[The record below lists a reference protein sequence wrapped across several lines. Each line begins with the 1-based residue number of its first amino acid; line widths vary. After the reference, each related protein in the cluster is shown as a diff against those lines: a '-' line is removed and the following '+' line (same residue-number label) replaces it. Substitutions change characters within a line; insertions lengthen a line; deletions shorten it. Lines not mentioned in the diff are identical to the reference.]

1 MWEEREVEHLP
12 SKQVARPGERAQ
24 KESATPES
32 PRGSRPTPIFLSLNA
47 TESKIRRFFGG
58 SMVLYLRLFLVDDLK
73 VCSAFIT
80 LSVLWIGKRP
90 TTILGATL
98 EALSLGDRHG
108 CPPFF
113 WIGGGMPLARLRQ
126 GQHTGGGL
134 HVAQGAANRCN
145 PCFPWQSPP
154 RQH

>member
-1 MWEEREVEHLP
+1 
-12 SKQVARPGERAQ
+12 
-24 KESATPES
+24 
-32 PRGSRPTPIFLSLNA
+32 
-47 TESKIRRFFGG
+47 
-58 SMVLYLRLFLVDDLK
+58 MVLYLRLFLVDDLK

-90 TTILGATL
+90 TNILGATL

-113 WIGGGMPLARLRQ
+113 WMGGGMPLARLRQ

-154 RQH
+154 RQHLVYMNKVIPPTPLDQHTKDARLQQLPFRYH